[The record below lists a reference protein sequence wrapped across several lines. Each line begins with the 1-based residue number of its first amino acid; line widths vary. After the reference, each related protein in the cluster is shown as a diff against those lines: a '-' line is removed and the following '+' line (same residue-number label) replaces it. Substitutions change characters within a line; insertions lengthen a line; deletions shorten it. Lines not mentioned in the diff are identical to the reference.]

1 MKYIFKTSN
10 YFYCM
15 VLVLPFCA
23 LSQDKLQPRIDLSY
37 FQIQNE
43 VPYLIAKVRTREDNK
58 FEPVV
63 GVSVSIRMNEKEIGT
78 ITTDKKGEGK
88 FVFPATMVRILD
100 SLSSYTFVA
109 NLKPDLKYEEAEE
122 EYMINKARLIL
133 EVTESEDGK
142 NIRGIIEQFT
152 EQEWIAVPDVEVKF
166 FVQRQ
171 FGKLPI
177 GEETYTSDENGT
189 VEMEFTKHIPG
200 DITRQI
206 TLGCRIEDN
215 DEFGNIIVVKQMPWG
230 IPLLA
235 QEDSFTSRT
244 MWATRDKTPIW
255 LLVFPNL
262 IILGVWGVIFYLVFQ
277 LFKIRRIGK
286 IIDN

>member
-23 LSQDKLQPRIDLSY
+23 LSQNKLQPRIDLSY

-43 VPYLIAKVRTREDNK
+43 VPYLIAKVRTREGNK

-109 NLKPDLKYEEAEE
+109 NVKPDLKYEEAEE

-133 EVTESEDGK
+133 EATESEDGK

-166 FVQRQ
+166 FIQRQ

-200 DITRQI
+200 DITRKI

-235 QEDSFTSRT
+235 QEDPFTSRT

-262 IILGVWGVIFYLVFQ
+262 IILGVWVAIFYLVFQ
-277 LFKIRRIGK
+277 LFKIRRMGK
-286 IIDN
+286 IIDK